1 MQTAATSDW
10 NASGTSKLRGSV
22 CPCLQHNTLALGS
35 SSGIIKRA
43 TSWPR
48 PKAIRAA
55 TKRRVGQIDWDWYA
69 ECWLVLQVTGPFLF
83 TEGAATKRRVG
94 QIDWDWYAECW
105 LVLQVTGPSLFT
117 VLC

>member
-22 CPCLQHNTLALGS
+22 CPCLQHTTLALGS
-35 SSGIIKRA
+35 SAGIIKRA

-83 TEGAATKRRVG
+83 T
-94 QIDWDWYAECW
+94 
-105 LVLQVTGPSLFT
+105 
-117 VLC
+117 VLCHHTCRAYPSPPNRSRCEANP